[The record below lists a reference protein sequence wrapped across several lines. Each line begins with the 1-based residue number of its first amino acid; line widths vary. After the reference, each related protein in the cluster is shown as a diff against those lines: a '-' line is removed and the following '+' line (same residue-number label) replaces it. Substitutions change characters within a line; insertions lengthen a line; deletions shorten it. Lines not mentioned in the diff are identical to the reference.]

1 MQKNKVLL
9 IGWDAA
15 DWKIIWPLIVK
26 GQMPSLQKMIKNG
39 VYGNMSTMNP
49 PFSPMLW
56 STVATGKT
64 PDKHGVMGFIEV
76 DASGQKL
83 RPVTTHSRKTKAIW
97 NILHNKGYKSNLVGW
112 WPSFPAEPI
121 NGVVVSDKFQRV
133 GTDPKKVKPIQPG
146 TIHPEDFVE
155 KLKDL
160 RMFPWEITKEHF
172 LPFIPQAG
180 KIDQKSKNNGLVPF
194 SNILTQNVSLHNAA
208 TNLLRETQWDFM
220 AVYYDMIDHFC
231 HGFMKFHPPKLKG
244 VNQEKY
250 EMYNDMINSAYR
262 FQDMM
267 LGRKL
272 ELIDDDTTVI
282 VMSDH
287 GFESGN
293 RRILKMPKVAAAPAL
308 DHRQFGMFVA
318 MGPNIKKNEKIFGLG
333 LIDVAPTILHH
344 FNLPIGR
351 DMDGKV
357 ILDIFEKTSKPK
369 YIDSWENVEGDFGQL
384 EKETLNQ
391 ALSDDETM
399 EQLVELGYVEK
410 PDDDISKSIFKT
422 KLDLKH
428 NKARV
433 YLGKKDYH
441 TAKGILIELMET
453 DGVEDFTPYLIDL
466 MTVCI
471 GLKDYDDALKYLNE
485 FKQCK
490 TDIRYNI
497 YFVESEIYKGKKQ
510 FKLSLD
516 VLQRASKIK
525 PNAETY
531 FRIGELYLILL
542 DPEKARDYFE
552 QAINIEPDKAKFHRG
567 MAEACY
573 ELGEF
578 EDAAEHSLIS
588 IELVKYFPAAH
599 YMLGKSLEK
608 LGDLENAKI
617 AYQTAKKLRPKE
629 FHRADRAIENVEE
642 KLLDIVSLRDK
653 SKGKYKKNQITVVSG
668 LPRSGTSL
676 MMQMLDRAGLNMLVD
691 DKRKADTSNPKG
703 YYEYEPVMSI
713 HKDNSW
719 LGGAQN
725 KTVKIVAP
733 LLGNLDPKYR
743 YKVIFMKRNLHEV
756 IRSQRVM
763 TGKNPEV
770 LPVKLYNAYVK
781 QLENI
786 KIWQEKEPGVEIVYI
801 DYLTLLKDTDHQLE
815 KIKNLIGLDLDFDE
829 MKKAIDPKLY
839 RNRTKATDS

>member
-1 MQKNKVLL
+1 MKKNKVLL

-15 DWKIIWPLIVK
+15 DWKIIWPLIAK

-64 PDKHGVMGFIEV
+64 PDKHGVMGFIEL
-76 DASGQKL
+76 DSSGQKL
-83 RPVTTHSRKTKAIW
+83 RPVTAHSRKAKAVW
-97 NILHNKGYKSNLVGW
+97 NILHNQGYKSNLVGW

-133 GTDPKKVKPIQPG
+133 GSDPTKVKPILPG
-146 TIHPEDFVE
+146 TIHPESYVD

-172 LPFIPQAG
+172 LPFIPQAAR
-180 KIDQKSKNNGLVPF
+180 IDQTGINNGLVPF
-194 SNILTQNVSLHNAA
+194 SNILSQNVSLHNAA
-208 TNLLRETQWDFM
+208 TNLLRETEWDFM

-244 VNQEKY
+244 VTQEKY
-250 EMYNDMINSAYR
+250 EVYNDIVNSAYR

-318 MGPNIKKNEKIFGLG
+318 CGPNIKKNEKIFGLG

-344 FNLPIGR
+344 FNLPIGK

-357 ILDIFEKTSKPK
+357 ILDIFEKISKPK
-369 YIDSWENVEGDFGQL
+369 YIDSWEDKQGDFGLL
-384 EKETLNQ
+384 EKEDINE
-391 ALSDDETM
+391 AFSDDETM
-399 EQLVELGYVEK
+399 EQLVELGYVER
-410 PDDDISKSIFKT
+410 PDDDIAISIFKT

-433 YLGKKDYH
+433 YLGKKDYQ
-441 TAKGILIELMET
+441 TAKDILIELMKTE
-453 DGVEDFTPYLIDL
+453 GVEDFTPYLIDL

-471 GLKDYDDALKYLNE
+471 GMKNYDDALKYLNE

-497 YFVESEIYKGKKQ
+497 YFVESDIYKGKNQ
-510 FKLSLD
+510 FKLSLE
-516 VLQRASKIK
+516 VLEKAGKTK
-525 PNAETY
+525 PNAEIY
-531 FRIGELYLILL
+531 FRIGELYLLL
-542 DPEKARDYFE
+542 SDALKARDSFDK
-552 QAINIEPDKAKFHRG
+552 AIEIEPDKAKFHRG
-567 MAEACY
+567 MADAYY
-573 ELGEF
+573 ELGEYS
-578 EDAAEHSLIS
+578 DAADHAFVS

-599 YMLGKSLEK
+599 YILGKSLEK
-608 LGDLENAKI
+608 LGDLENAKT
-617 AYQTAKKLRPKE
+617 AYSMAKILRPKE
-629 FHRADRAIENVEE
+629 YHRADRAIENVEE
-642 KLLDIVSLRDK
+642 KLLDLVTLKDQK
-653 SKGKYKKNQITVVSG
+653 QGKYKENQIIVVSG

-676 MMQMLDRAGLNMLVD
+676 MMQMLDRGGLDMLVD
-691 DKRKADTSNPKG
+691 YKRKADTSNPKG

-719 LGGAQN
+719 LGKAQN

-743 YKVIFMKRNLHEV
+743 YKVVFMKRNLHEV
-756 IRSQRVM
+756 IKSQRVM
-763 TGKNPEV
+763 TGKDPDV
-770 LPVKLYNAYVK
+770 LPVKLYNAYVR
-781 QLENI
+781 QLEI
-786 KIWQEKEPGVEIVYI
+786 VKIWQEKEPGVEIVFV
-801 DYLTLLKDTDHQLE
+801 DYSDLLADPDSQLE
-815 KIKNLIGLDLDFDE
+815 KVKSLIGIDLDCNE
-829 MKKAIDPKLY
+829 MKKSIDKKLY
-839 RNRTKATDS
+839 RNKASLK